1 LPGPLLKGG
10 RASAGA
16 AALRNR
22 LSVLRKEGAELEA
35 RAVSKSKTPV
45 DQLER
50 QARNRSQ
57 YRLRPSLIYVES
69 GAPGADPFSIRIP
82 SPYGS
87 LPHTDPF
94 SIRIPSLYGSLLYTD
109 PFSIRIPSPYGSLLY
124 TDPSLYGSIPYM
136 EPFPIWILPCTD
148 VKGSSFGMGGRGAFL
163 I

>member
-1 LPGPLLKGG
+1 MPGPLLKGG

-87 LPHTDPF
+87 L
-94 SIRIPSLYGSLLYTD
+94 
-109 PFSIRIPSPYGSLLY
+109 LY